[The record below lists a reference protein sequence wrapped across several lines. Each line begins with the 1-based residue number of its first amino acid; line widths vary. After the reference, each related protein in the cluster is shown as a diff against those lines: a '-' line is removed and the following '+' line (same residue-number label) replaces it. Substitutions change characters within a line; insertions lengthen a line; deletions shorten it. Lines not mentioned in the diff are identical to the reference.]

1 MGAPT
6 SWIMSEICWQYL
18 EHIHYFHILTQYRVI
33 GHFMYVDDILIVH
46 SLTQTK
52 AKEILDEII
61 DFSPNIDVTLEK
73 EQKTLLI
80 FWTFK

>member
-1 MGAPT
+1 
-6 SWIMSEICWQYL
+6 
-18 EHIHYFHILTQYRVI
+18 
-33 GHFMYVDDILIVH
+33 MYVDDILIVH